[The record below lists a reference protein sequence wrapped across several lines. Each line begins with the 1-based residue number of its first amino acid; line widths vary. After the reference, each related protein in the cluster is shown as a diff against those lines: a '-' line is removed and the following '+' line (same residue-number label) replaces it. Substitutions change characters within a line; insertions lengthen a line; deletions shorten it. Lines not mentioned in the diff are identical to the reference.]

1 MRVQRP
7 TQPVTTGKKKYSW
20 GKIFADDD
28 GGSGN
33 LSSGSLVH
41 SMLGFGSGA
50 TGFCSGGSASAA
62 SLSRRGSSASA
73 LLQAAHVAS
82 SLASS
87 EMTSYL
93 DSDPVIFLMKSLVF
107 YLGGEITN

>member
-33 LSSGSLVH
+33 LSSESLVH

-50 TGFCSGGSASAA
+50 MGLVLVLRVLVLVLVLPLCPGEVHLLVLYSRQHKQVHLLLA
-62 SLSRRGSSASA
+62 LS
-73 LLQAAHVAS
+73 
-82 SLASS
+82 
-87 EMTSYL
+87 
-93 DSDPVIFLMKSLVF
+93 
-107 YLGGEITN
+107 